1 MQKNHRKKYW
11 SFRLNPVVLATF
23 IAVLLI
29 IGLYSFFTREL
40 FLQQVEWAVGQNVE
54 KVESSLDAFMNCTK
68 QNMRMAAVMVGKS
81 LQDSSFAADSISKYL
96 PVDANLASWN
106 FIPNDPMVRIEKNLP
121 FKKNSL
127 EYLRRGMLGE
137 SGFWVE
143 PSEDSLSLLM
153 RFYETVYKGD
163 SVAGVLVASYLQSSE
178 FKNHLRYTLSDEELV
193 TILCDGYLKILSTN
207 LDDEQFGVPFEQK
220 MKDYVPEDVY
230 NVFKKKA
237 LLEKSSA
244 FSFSSPYGPS
254 VAGIVHVKSTGWY
267 VVQIVPYHILIE
279 FRNKIILNAVAVI
292 ALVLLLFGLYI
303 VVEIRARRRQRNEA
317 DEHHRTLIDALTD
330 SYKSVLEVN
339 LDTGKMIPLRINEE
353 MFDDVLNVFEEDF
366 TYNNV
371 IPMYVMRYVKA
382 EDRSLLARVMT
393 LSSVREEFLQK
404 DRFEFVY
411 RVEYNS
417 TQHYVQV
424 HFVKPSKDR
433 PEFVVGFKNIDDS
446 MKEELE
452 KRRELNEQRKSLMVA
467 LEKAEKADKAK
478 SDFLFNMS
486 HDIRTPMNA
495 VLGYSDLSIRL
506 ISDESVN
513 PEQYARLQRYLEN
526 INMSGRQLLNIINS
540 VLNMS
545 RIESGMVSLEE
556 NPVLVATLS
565 GDILASFEQEA
576 ERRNI
581 FLQVTR
587 NLRVTNVYTDKVKLQ
602 QILLNVVSNA
612 IKYTNSYGTVRVEFK
627 DQEHPTP
634 GMCYLEITVDDT
646 GIGISKEFL
655 PHIFSAFE
663 RERNAQSQKVSG
675 SGLGLAI
682 VKKYVDLMNGKI
694 EVESELGKGTK
705 VVVTLPLKIA
715 PDDAQFNPMTAISEE
730 SKKKHVLLVED
741 NEMNAEIEKDMI
753 ENLGLEV
760 DCAVDAETGIQML
773 QASAPEFYGIV
784 LLDIQLPGM
793 DGFEAVRVIRNM
805 VDFRK
810 SKIPV
815 IAMTAHAFDET
826 RVAALQAGMDDVVTK
841 PVNSIRLA
849 ETLAKYL
856 D

>member
-1 MQKNHRKKYW
+1 MQKNHPKKYL

-40 FLQQVEWAVGQNVE
+40 FLQQVESAVGQNVE

-230 NVFKKKA
+230 NVFKKMA

-244 FSFSSPYGPS
+244 FSFSSPYGSS

-655 PHIFSAFE
+655 PRIFSAFE

-856 D
+856 G